1 MIYYYFEAVRDC
13 LYRFKYFS
21 EVKREMECEEKNEI
35 EKLQEEAFMD
45 GYKYAIQIL
54 QESMGK
60 RKTNNDIERGNIR
73 H

>member
-1 MIYYYFEAVRDC
+1 MECD
-13 LYRFKYFS
+13 
-21 EVKREMECEEKNEI
+21 KREEI
-35 EKLQEEAFMD
+35 EKMQEEAFME
-45 GYKYAIQIL
+45 GYQYAIQIL